1 MYIII
6 KRSAVD
12 TFQDTLNN
20 IDANIKF
27 TIQHELK
34 NKLAF
39 LDTLHAVYPETKA
52 NVTLMCAEN
61 LRT

>member
-6 KRSAVD
+6 KRSAVS

-27 TIQHELK
+27 TIEHELK

-52 NVTLMCAEN
+52 NV
-61 LRT
+61 